1 MPSRRPGLQEKWT
14 RVFDSLEAIIPIY
27 EKGSRRIALFGD
39 SSMRARVVAFAV
51 RDRELVLDLGSGP
64 GTMARLVSAKGGTP
78 VLLDAS
84 RKMLKGAP
92 GSHKVQAVFEHLPFR
107 EGAFGSVVAG
117 FSLRDSR
124 DLGLALNE
132 IRRSMKADGRFG
144 FCDLGKPDGFAEAV
158 LVGFYIR
165 VAAPV
170 LGATTGGRA
179 GLGFGSLYDTY
190 LLTLPNGLL
199 SRSLSS
205 YFSRVDLQTKDLG
218 ASIVVLCGPGAA

>member
-1 MPSRRPGLQEKWT
+1 MPSHRPGLQEKWN

-27 EKGSRRIALFGD
+27 EKGSRRIALFAD
-39 SSMRARVVAFAV
+39 SSMREKAVAFAV
-51 RDRELVLDLGSGP
+51 RDHELVLDLGSGP
-64 GTMARLVSAKGGTP
+64 GTMAGLISTRGGIP

-84 RKMLKGAP
+84 RKMLKGSH
-92 GSHKVQAVFEHLPFR
+92 GSHKVQAVFERLPFR
-107 EGAFGSVVAG
+107 DGVFESVVAG

-124 DLGLALNE
+124 DLGLALIE

-144 FCDLGKPDGFAEAV
+144 FCDLGKPDGFAESV
-158 LVGFYIR
+158 IVGFYIR

-170 LGATTGGRA
+170 LGAMTGGRA

-199 SRSLSS
+199 SRFLNS
-205 YFSRVDLQTKDLG
+205 YFSKVDLEAKDLG
-218 ASIVVLCGPGAA
+218 ASIVVFCSR

>member
-1 MPSRRPGLQEKWT
+1 MPSRRPGLQEMWN

-27 EKGSRRIALFGD
+27 EKGSRRISLFAD
-39 SSMRARVVAFAV
+39 SSMREKAVAFAV
-51 RDRELVLDLGSGP
+51 RDHELVLDLGSGP
-64 GTMARLVSAKGGTP
+64 GTMARLVIAKGGTA

-84 RKMLKGAP
+84 RKMLKGAL
-92 GSHKVQAVFEHLPFR
+92 GRHMVQAVFEHLPFR
-107 EGAFGSVVAG
+107 DGAFESVVAG

-170 LGATTGGRA
+170 LGAMTGGRA
-179 GLGFGSLYDTY
+179 GLGFGSLYETY
-190 LLTLPNGLL
+190 LLTLPNRLL
-199 SRSLSS
+199 SRSLNA
-205 YFSRVDLQTKDLG
+205 YFSRVDLEAKDLG
-218 ASIVVLCGPGAA
+218 ASIVVFCST